1 MIISLE
7 DSIGVKYKTKMNKI
21 KTLIAYIISF
31 GVITSAWW
39 VEYVLPEKEKPVV
52 RYTYST
58 DKEILELNMQ
68 R

>member
-1 MIISLE
+1 MS
-7 DSIGVKYKTKMNKI
+7 KI

-52 RYTYST
+52 RYTYPT